1 MWGKHTREKFIIM
14 LVSQVIGYEIVY
26 LFAQH
31 HSNVHVTTAL
41 SVGSGVAMACLSLSL
56 YDLAI
61 KLENRRIRNRLESI
75 AHQHKN
81 LGRN

>member
-14 LVSQVIGYEIVY
+14 LVSQVIGYELVY
-26 LFAQH
+26 LFSQH

-41 SVGSGVAMACLSLSL
+41 SVGSGVVMACLSLFL

-61 KLENRRIRNRLESI
+61 KLENKRIQNRLDSI
-75 AHQHKN
+75 THRHKI
-81 LGRN
+81 